1 MFAKQTI
8 ASASL
13 VLAFEGAALAD
24 PDPSPSSSAG
34 ATGGFQVGVG
44 YGTQTGFMAM
54 ARIEQRNLFGTGDDL
69 ALAAEISALHS
80 LYDLHFAAPYFLDTD
95 WTLTADLYS
104 DRRQLPG
111 FTRDAV
117 GGSVSMSRE
126 IAPHLRVLV
135 GWRLEHVAGE
145 QGGTTAVD
153 AGDPV
158 PLKPPLSAGLVSAA
172 RAGISYDSRDSLL
185 FPTRGSDAGVSLEY
199 ADPRLGSSIQLAT
212 VQAWAGTNQAL
223 GPLRLHVDG
232 SLTAVSSPSLI
243 PMSERLYLAGTDVRG
258 FQLGAFGPLDGDGNP
273 IGGTLKLIGRAS
285 LEAPLGS
292 TISFENFVDAARID
306 DTSVTGALG
315 LSHAWGAS
323 AGFGV
328 IWRSPI
334 GPLRVDV
341 AFPLTAG
348 IKPVLVFS
356 IGGAF

>member
-1 MFAKQTI
+1 MFAKQTM

-13 VLAFEGAALAD
+13 VLAFGGTALAD
-24 PDPSPSSSAG
+24 PDPSPSSSVG
-34 ATGGFQVGVG
+34 ATGGFQLGVG

-54 ARIEQRNLFGTGDDL
+54 GRIEQRNLFGTGDTL
-69 ALAAEISALHS
+69 ALAAEISSLHS

-95 WTLTADLYS
+95 WKLTADLYS

-117 GGSVSMSRE
+117 GGSVALSRE
-126 IAPHLRVLV
+126 IAAHLHVLV
-135 GWRLEHVAGE
+135 GWRLEDVTGAP
-145 QGGTTAVD
+145 GGSTPVD

-158 PLKPPLSAGLVSAA
+158 AFEPPLSAGLVSAA
-172 RAGISYDSRDSLL
+172 RAGIEYDSRDSLL

-212 VQAWAGTNQAL
+212 VQAWAGTHQEL
-223 GPLRLHVDG
+223 GPLRLHVTG
-232 SLTAVSSPSLI
+232 SLTALSSPSLI

-292 TISFENFVDAARID
+292 TFSLEGFFDAARID

-323 AGFGV
+323 AGVGV

-348 IKPVLVFS
+348 IKPVLVFG
-356 IGGAF
+356 IGAAF